1 MSTTLLILAA
11 GMGSRFGGLKQLE
24 PVGPSG
30 ETLLDYSVYDAV
42 RAGFDRVVFV
52 IRRDFEAEFKARICA
67 KYERLLRVETV
78 FQSLDALP
86 PGTALPP
93 DRTKPW
99 GTGHATWCAREALNG
114 PFAVLNADDFY
125 GREAYAQ
132 LAQFIR
138 TRKEGE
144 AAIAGYTLR
153 RTLSENGSVSRG
165 VCRVSPDGWLESV
178 TEHKGIA
185 PEAVGVGRTYSGEE
199 VVSMNCWAFGPEF
212 LTGLDAAFRRFC
224 ASLGEN
230 APTAEFY
237 LPAAVSDLVGE
248 GKLRV
253 RVVPAESDWFGVT
266 FREDKPKVV
275 AALAELTRAGVY
287 PSPLL
292 PSP

>member
-24 PVGPSG
+24 PVGPAG
-30 ETLLDYSVYDAV
+30 ETLLDYSIADAL

-52 IRRDFEAEFKARICA
+52 IRRDFEAEFRAKIGS
-67 KYERLLRVETV
+67 KYESLLRVDIV

-86 PGTALPP
+86 LGTPLPAG
-93 DRTKPW
+93 RTKPW
-99 GTGHATWCAREALNG
+99 GTGHATWCAREALKG
-114 PFAVLNADDFY
+114 PFAVINADDFY

-132 LAQFIR
+132 LARFLQNR
-138 TRKEGE
+138 RQGE

-165 VCRVSPDGWLESV
+165 ICRASDDGWLVSV

-185 PEAVGVGRTYSGEE
+185 PEAVGAGRTYSGDEI
-199 VVSMNCWAFGPEF
+199 VSMNCWAFGPEF
-212 LTGLDAAFRRFC
+212 LEGLDSAFRAFC
-224 ASLGEN
+224 ANLGD
-230 APTAEFY
+230 TTTKAEFY
-237 LPAAVSDLVGE
+237 LPGAVSDLVGE
-248 GKLRV
+248 QKLRV

-275 AALAELTRAGVY
+275 DALAELTRAGVY

-292 PSP
+292 PCP